1 MRDEDD
7 TAPKESDPRD
17 IGLGAVPGVI
27 GSQVHQRILS
37 TNSFEFLLRSGSVLG
52 TSEGQEDNE
61 PDLVFKNL
69 LT

>member
-27 GSQVHQRILS
+27 GSQV
-37 TNSFEFLLRSGSVLG
+37 TNEFFQQTVLNFSSALALCWALLRDRKIMNQTLC
-52 TSEGQEDNE
+52 
-61 PDLVFKNL
+61 LKIF
-69 LT
+69 